1 MCAIPSEETAPGTD
15 ETFTAY
21 ELANAL
27 AGRVGLA
34 DAADVIAGLLR
45 RLIPADLCAFYM
57 HDCRSGELEAQY
69 IVGDGGVAIQGL
81 RIELG
86 QRLSGWVAANRLS
99 IVNSDAALDLGDRA
113 RAISPRMRTC
123 LSTPLVLG
131 DELVGV
137 LSLYSAEPS
146 PFGDKHRRT
155 IEGLSSQIAQCLK
168 NSVDFDNSAKDVLTG
183 LPNST
188 ELEKLLS
195 AATTESGR
203 H

>member
-69 IVGDGGVAIQGL
+69 IVGDGWGTIQGL

-99 IVNSDAALDLGDRA
+99 IVNSDAALDLGDQFQFDFA
-113 RAISPRMRTC
+113 AHEN
-123 LSTPLVLG
+123 LS
-131 DELVGV
+131 
-137 LSLYSAEPS
+137 SYAS
-146 PFGDKHRRT
+146 PFLATSWSVSCRYIRQNQAHSATSTGA
-155 IEGLSSQIAQCLK
+155 LSKASQ
-168 NSVDFDNSAKDVLTG
+168 AK
-183 LPNST
+183 
-188 ELEKLLS
+188 
-195 AATTESGR
+195 
-203 H
+203 